1 MNDVFLTPGAWPT
14 SLEALGRKP
23 QNASEAARQF
33 EALLIQ
39 HLLQTMREAG
49 RSEDKKDEA
58 SGDDTYLEMAEQAM
72 AQGLVQRG
80 GLGLARLIER
90 GLAPRA
96 PAGNR
101 AIDSG
106 GSADKKTE
114 GSTGQV
120 TRLGR

>member
-14 SLEALGRKP
+14 GLESFGRKP
-23 QNASEAARQF
+23 RNAAEAARQF

-58 SGDDTYLEMAEQAM
+58 SGDDTYLEIAEQAM
-72 AQGLVQRG
+72 AQALVQRG

-90 GLAPRA
+90 GLAPRP
-96 PAGNR
+96 PAGSR
-101 AIDSG
+101 AIGSG

-114 GSTGQV
+114 GNTG
-120 TRLGR
+120 R